1 VRVLTGKQ
9 FIGAVNLKQARVW
22 MSVSRAVTQISASEI
37 AAFFP
42 HMQDVWL
49 IR

>member
-1 VRVLTGKQ
+1 MYLQEKQ
-9 FIGAVNLKQARVW
+9 FRGAVNLKQARVW
-22 MSVSRAVTQISASEI
+22 MSVSRAVTQISISKA
-37 AAFFP
+37 AAFFC